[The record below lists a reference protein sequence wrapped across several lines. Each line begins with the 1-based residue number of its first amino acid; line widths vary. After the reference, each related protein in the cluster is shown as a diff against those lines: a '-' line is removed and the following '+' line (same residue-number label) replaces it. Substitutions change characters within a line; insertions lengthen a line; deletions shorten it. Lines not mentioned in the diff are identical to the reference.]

1 MSELSEIDPRFK
13 SAASAAEV
21 LGKIQST
28 VVNGDATL
36 TAVIHAY
43 RDLYFIVDFFPNGE
57 LMAIMEVQGA
67 DIRRHPDSSMLN
79 AVVKEQIRYSSAKEA
94 LVDTFSA
101 RIPLTVLEASG
112 TGGCCS
118 VEGGC
123 CGGAAAQAESSD
135 NDEED
140 HHPDFLGIVLLA
152 GGDFRVTR
160 LGVDDGNCEDPV
172 TIEAEPD
179 RGYAIAMSFPSG
191 ATLELEIEWD
201 GEDSYLVSGPEGTSY
216 FTVAEDEICMAGTL
230 TEDGLL
236 WAPLSRDWIED

>member
-1 MSELSEIDPRFK
+1 MSELSEIDPRSKAAK
-13 SAASAAEV
+13 SAAEI

-28 VVNGDATL
+28 VANGDATL

-43 RDLYFIVDFFPNGE
+43 GDLYFIVDLFPSGE
-57 LMAIMEVQGA
+57 LMAIMEIQGA

-94 LVDTFSA
+94 PVDTFSA
-101 RIPLTVLEASG
+101 RIPLTVLEDSG

-152 GGDFRVTR
+152 GGDFRVTG
-160 LGVDDGNCEDPV
+160 LGNREDLV

-179 RGYAIAMSFPSG
+179 QGYAITMSFPSG

-201 GEDSYLVSGPEGTSY
+201 GEDTYRVSGPEGTSY

-230 TEDGLL
+230 TEDGIL
-236 WAPLSRDWIED
+236 WAPLSRDWIEE